1 MVLGEPPLK
10 TREALVIRTIRELGG
25 VARVDEIGQYLSQH
39 SRYRWSRRL
48 IEKLVF
54 DLVWSE
60 HLRELDDCVAVAT
73 AADQKFLVT
82 ALGTESLAAMQAH
95 YKQMVQYLDGRGA
108 TLRRP

>member
-1 MVLGEPPLK
+1 M
-10 TREALVIRTIRELGG
+10 
-25 VARVDEIGQYLSQH
+25 ARVDEIGQYLSQH

-60 HLRELDDCVAVAT
+60 HLWGFDDRVAVAT
-73 AADQKFLVT
+73 AADQKFRKF
-82 ALGTESLAAMQAH
+82 ALGTELLVAMQAH